1 MNLLLN
7 KIKELNANN
16 RKLANKERERQMRET
31 AKNMFGPEYLDDLE
45 YVPDERNQD
54 WRVGGSLK
62 IKDTDCYLSARPS
75 DSGESFSSFFL
86 FRKEEN
92 DPDLIKVA
100 PIYSLNDLASNMK
113 DFE

>member
-45 YVPDERNQD
+45 YVPDERSQD

-62 IKDTDCYLSARPS
+62 IKGTDCYLRARPN
-75 DSGESFSSFFL
+75 DNGVSFQSFYL
-86 FRKEEN
+86 FRSYEGDFDN
-92 DPDLIKVA
+92 IA

-113 DFE
+113 DYE

>member
-16 RKLANKERERQMRET
+16 RKLANEERERQMRET

-62 IKDTDCYLSARPS
+62 IKGTDCYLSARPN
-75 DSGESFSSFFL
+75 DNGVSFQSFYL
-86 FRKEEN
+86 FRSYEGDFDN
-92 DPDLIKVA
+92 IA
-100 PIYSLNDLASNMK
+100 PIYSLSDLASNMK
-113 DFE
+113 DYK